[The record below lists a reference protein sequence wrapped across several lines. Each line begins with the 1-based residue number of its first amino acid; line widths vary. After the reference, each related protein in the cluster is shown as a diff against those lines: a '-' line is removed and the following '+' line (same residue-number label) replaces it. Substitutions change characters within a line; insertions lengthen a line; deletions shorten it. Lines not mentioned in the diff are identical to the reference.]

1 MFTIIP
7 CDNVQRSYLLWKT
20 QHGRHRLSYLTCFN
34 VLQSYYDDITIRDD
48 LFETWLLIQIREYE
62 TGKPFS
68 KEEHKMLIQHLT
80 NHPYKFHFDKVEQT
94 I

>member
-1 MFTIIP
+1 MFKIIT
-7 CDNVQRSYLLWKT
+7 CDNCHQSYSLWKIQYGQYRWSYL
-20 QHGRHRLSYLTCFN
+20 SCVN

-68 KEEHKMLIQHLT
+68 KEEHSMLIQHLT
-80 NHPYKFHFDKVEQT
+80 NHPYKMSGMGG
-94 I
+94 